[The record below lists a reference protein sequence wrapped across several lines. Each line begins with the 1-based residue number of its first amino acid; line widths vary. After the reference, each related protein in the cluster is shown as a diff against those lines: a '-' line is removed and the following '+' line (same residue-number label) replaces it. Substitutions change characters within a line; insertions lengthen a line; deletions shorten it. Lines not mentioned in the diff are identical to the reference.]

1 MKNQKTQEAR
11 QRFNQKVNWLATLHP
26 YVRVNLS
33 YDPCWTDKTDYK
45 GWLIP
50 VMQKQDDLWGC
61 WNLLMNDG
69 KALPFT
75 DINLNE
81 IEILETPG
89 FDKERVI
96 KNFEKG
102 E

>member
-1 MKNQKTQEAR
+1 MKNPKNQE
-11 QRFNQKVNWLATLHP
+11 QRKQFNAKMNWLATLHP

-33 YDPCWTDKTDYK
+33 YDPCWTDKTDYE

-50 VMQKQDDLWGC
+50 KSIHQSEFWGC
-61 WNLLMNDG
+61 WDLLMNDG

-89 FDKERVI
+89 FNKEGVI